1 MPFILSSNLI
11 LKLVYYVLSK
21 TNNKQRE
28 GTSRNLFE
36 IFNIYV
42 YVHQCQNWR
51 NLFKCSNSAE
61 FLPVPPGP
69 APHLMAA
76 LLQRQRA
83 TLVCAVRRGETSGN
97 KVDMLVLVSCRYL
110 RDISISAWAPV
121 LSADQVWCVP
131 VVVVRLWQSRCLV
144 IILFPDWKIV

>member
-76 LLQRQRA
+76 LLPAPETACYFGVCSAQRGDKR
-83 TLVCAVRRGETSGN
+83 E
-97 KVDMLVLVSCRYL
+97 
-110 RDISISAWAPV
+110 
-121 LSADQVWCVP
+121 
-131 VVVVRLWQSRCLV
+131 QSRYVGSC
-144 IILFPDWKIV
+144 